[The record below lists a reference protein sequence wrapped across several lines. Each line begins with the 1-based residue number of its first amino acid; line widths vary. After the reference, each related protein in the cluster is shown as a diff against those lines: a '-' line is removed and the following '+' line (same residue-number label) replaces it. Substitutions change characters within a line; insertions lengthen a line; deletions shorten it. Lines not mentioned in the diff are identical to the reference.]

1 MTVRTSF
8 DTVTGRR
15 RPVTTPGQSSPGR
28 TRSRKLLLGASGGGH
43 WIELRRLQPAFEG
56 FQNVYVSTL
65 PGYASVVSG
74 HRYHSVP
81 DASRFSVWGF
91 AGIFI
96 RAIWILLRE
105 RPHAI
110 VTTGSAP
117 MLPFILLG
125 RLFGAKTLWIDSV
138 ANSEHIST
146 SGKIAKVIAHRCVSQ
161 WPDVAAMEDLDYWG
175 RIV

>member
-1 MTVRTSF
+1 MAVRISL
-8 DTVTGRR
+8 RSLAASL
-15 RPVTTPGQSSPGR
+15 RPAGMPAPPAAER
-28 TRSRKLLLGASGGGH
+28 TRSRRLLLGASGGGH

-56 FQNVYVSTL
+56 FQSVYVSTL
-65 PGYASVVSG
+65 PGYASTVSG

-146 SGKIAKVIAHRCVSQ
+146 SGKIAKRIAHRCVCQ
-161 WPDVAAMEDLDYWG
+161 WPAVSTAEGLDCWG
-175 RIV
+175 KIF